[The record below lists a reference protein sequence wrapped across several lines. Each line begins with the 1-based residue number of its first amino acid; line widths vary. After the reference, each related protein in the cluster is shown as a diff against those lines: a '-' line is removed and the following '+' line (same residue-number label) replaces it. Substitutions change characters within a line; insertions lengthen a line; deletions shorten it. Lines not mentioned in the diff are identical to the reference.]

1 MRTRPNTPIRSP
13 EALALCCVLLLT
25 ACSTRSTLPSSGP
38 TAEIVEKAQ
47 VPRVSCKKQATERI
61 SRAPRNE
68 EWVNTDGQLSELAAS
83 WIARVLGLL
92 DKERELRRQEHACLD
107 GHEKKGV
114 IIQ

>member
-1 MRTRPNTPIRSP
+1 MRTRPNIPIRSLP
-13 EALALCCVLLLT
+13 ALALCCVLPLT
-25 ACSTRSTLPSSGP
+25 ACNKQLTRPSSGP
-38 TAEIVEKAQ
+38 TAEVIEKAQ
-47 VPRVSCKKQATERI
+47 VPRVSCKKQVTEKTP
-61 SRAPRNE
+61 RAPRQE
-68 EWVNTDGQLSELAAS
+68 EWVNTDGQLSEIAAA